1 VVAKTTNFISQKTKI
16 EFCLSNAEAS
26 GKSDTL
32 KDEKTNKEIGK
43 KYTLISEP
51 TSQEGYENS
60 NTFEIKFSK
69 PTISGTFK
77 VLNDSN
83 VSIPNSIINL
93 YSDSSK
99 SKLVKT
105 LTTDSK
111 GSVTETFTASD
122 FELLD
127 DDEDVV
133 SKIILYAEISQ
144 TGYNPYFEKVKLRY
158 DKTND
163 IEFKLKS
170 VKPPKAPKPA
180 KPMSFRDCKK
190 EIRKYYRNYITTMK
204 KGESIEDAGGEQFIM
219 DSREQVKWC
228 YINYQKRYSDKY
240 QKAIRRLRNTATNYD
255 AFEINFTIQQQQDI
269 YKENYT
275 MSLRNSIRKVI
286 FEQNEINKSNFT
298 EKKIIKNRLNFVL
311 ENSNRRNYRNNLLSE
326 SRKLIRNGYNRG
338 FVKESFMDIMTG
350 MKDPKT
356 FLTDI
361 KNQLGQKIAD
371 TVKDKQ
377 QEHELIIGAFN
388 ELDPSVIERA
398 FKENKTEELSEI
410 IATKALENYKT
421 QFGEGGIMG
430 SLVASV
436 DLGKFKTEVSKLLQ
450 TAIDQMNTEMTDKI
464 EKSASGESE

>member
-1 VVAKTTNFISQKTKI
+1 MQSWYKFNTIQTKSLFIKT
-16 EFCLSNAEAS
+16 FCL
-26 GKSDTL
+26 
-32 KDEKTNKEIGK
+32 
-43 KYTLISEP
+43 
-51 TSQEGYENS
+51 
-60 NTFEIKFSK
+60 
-69 PTISGTFK
+69 
-77 VLNDSN
+77 
-83 VSIPNSIINL
+83 
-93 YSDSSK
+93 
-99 SKLVKT
+99 
-105 LTTDSK
+105 
-111 GSVTETFTASD
+111 
-122 FELLD
+122 
-127 DDEDVV
+127 
-133 SKIILYAEISQ
+133 
-144 TGYNPYFEKVKLRY
+144 YFVE
-158 DKTND
+158 
-163 IEFKLKS
+163 
-170 VKPPKAPKPA
+170 
-180 KPMSFRDCKK
+180 
-190 EIRKYYRNYITTMK
+190 
-204 KGESIEDAGGEQFIM
+204 
-219 DSREQVKWC
+219 
-228 YINYQKRYSDKY
+228 
-240 QKAIRRLRNTATNYD
+240 
-255 AFEINFTIQQQQDI
+255 
-269 YKENYT
+269 
-275 MSLRNSIRKVI
+275 
-286 FEQNEINKSNFT
+286 
-298 EKKIIKNRLNFVL
+298 LNFVL